1 MSSNGITD
9 VFGQVYKNLIAEY
22 KKNQNKKLLM
32 VDAFI
37 VYSFVSAII
46 QVDFSPFRDFFG

>member
-46 QVDFSPFRDFFG
+46 QVDFSLFRDFFG

>member
-1 MSSNGITD
+1 MSSNGITE